1 MLTVPLDT
9 LWRRLGYRFRQE
21 ALAELALT
29 HRSVSST
36 NNERLEFLG
45 DALLGMIIAEE
56 LYRRFDGASEGDLSR
71 MRASLVKGATLAAVA
86 RELSL
91 GDFLR
96 LGSGELK
103 SGGHR
108 RDSILACTLEALIGA
123 VYLDGGFKECKA
135 LALAVFEKR
144 LNSVSPET
152 LQKDSKTRLQEYLQ
166 ACGADLPAYQ
176 LLRVEGE
183 PHAQTFYAQCE
194 AQGLDTPTEGRGRSR
209 RQAEQEAAKEALAL
223 LMSSDKRHR
232 RS

>member
-1 MLTVPLDT
+1 MLIVPLDT
-9 LWRRLGYRFRQE
+9 LWRRLGYQFKQE

-29 HRSVSST
+29 HRSVSSA

-45 DALLGMIIAEE
+45 DALLGMIIADE

-71 MRASLVKGATLAAVA
+71 MRASLVKGATLASMA
-86 RELSL
+86 RELNL

-135 LALAVFEKR
+135 LALALFEKR

-152 LQKDSKTRLQEYLQ
+152 LQKDSKTQLQELLQ
-166 ACGADLPAYQ
+166 ARGADLPAYQ
-176 LLRVEGE
+176 LLRVEGD
-183 PHAQTFYAQCE
+183 PHAQVFYAQCE
-194 AQGLDTPTEGRGRSR
+194 AQGLGAPTEGRGRSR
-209 RQAEQEAAKEALAL
+209 RQAEQEAAREALVL
-223 LMSSDKRHR
+223 LTSSERKRK
-232 RS
+232 S